1 MPVVKASDI
10 AFARLMAP
18 DLDVAER
25 FLLDF
30 GLRRAERTAD
40 RIYMRATDSDPY
52 VYVCH
57 LGREPRFL
65 SSGWHVNSE
74 DDLAAAARLPGA
86 SPIEDLDGPG
96 GGRRVR
102 VVDPVGYVVELVYGR
117 NPATAI
123 AVEPVELNFGWT
135 GTRRKTLQR
144 FENACWAKTLRAAR
158 DCMQTR

>member
-57 LGREPRFL
+57 LGR
-65 SSGWHVNSE
+65 
-74 DDLAAAARLPGA
+74 
-86 SPIEDLDGPG
+86 
-96 GGRRVR
+96 
-102 VVDPVGYVVELVYGR
+102 
-117 NPATAI
+117 
-123 AVEPVELNFGWT
+123 
-135 GTRRKTLQR
+135 
-144 FENACWAKTLRAAR
+144 
-158 DCMQTR
+158 